1 MRKIVIAALLFA
13 TPAWGHEAV
22 SGWAYP
28 RECCSGLDCRP
39 QACDMLEE
47 IDGGRIRDIENGQ
60 TYSREMVRS
69 SQDNKCHV
77 CTDGGLSN
85 SKPIC
90 VFLQLGS

>member
-1 MRKIVIAALLFA
+1 MRKLVIAALLFS
-13 TPAWGHEAV
+13 TPAWGHD
-22 SGWAYP
+22 WYP
-28 RECCSGLDCRP
+28 RECCHSMDCRP
-39 QACDMLEE
+39 QACDVLEE